1 MAIERVELRTFGG
14 VLRFAMELEASAEEL
29 YKNLVS
35 RIGDEDPV
43 TTELFTK
50 YSREHSRRHRL
61 LEEIRQRNINEVLL
75 EPISGIESGTYTVN
89 TDASGKIDSAKAIN
103 TAADAEEKTA
113 GFYEDTYKVG
123 RAALG
128 EAAIAF
134 KRFQQENR
142 ERERALRSP
151 GCNERST

>member
-1 MAIERVELRTFGG
+1 VAIERVELRTFGG

-89 TDASGKIDSAKAIN
+89 TDTSGKTDSVKIIN

-113 GFYEDTYKVG
+113 SFYADTYKVG

-134 KRFQQENR
+134 KRFHHENR
-142 ERERALRSP
+142 ERERALRSM

>member
-1 MAIERVELRTFGG
+1 VAIERVELRTFGG
-14 VLRFAMELEASAEEL
+14 VLRFAMELEARAEEL
-29 YKNLVS
+29 YNNLIS

-50 YSREHSRRHRL
+50 YSIEHLRRHKL

-75 EPISGIESGTYTVN
+75 EPISGVESGTYSVN
-89 TDASGKIDSAKAIN
+89 TDTSGKMDSTKAIN
-103 TAADAEEKTA
+103 TAGDAEEKTA
-113 GFYEDTYKVG
+113 DFYADTYKLG

-142 ERERALRSP
+142 ERERFLRSR